1 MEVLVTQCAG
11 SNHSFWGRTM
21 ADSFDLLTS
30 ELAVLLGAT
39 SGGSSPHGARF
50 RVDDVEFSI
59 ARSRGPAELL
69 SVYCT
74 FGALAPGARE
84 SDYLRLLESNLMLAS
99 SCSGAFGFIGT
110 TREVVYAFHLP
121 MRDMS
126 APLLLDALRHT
137 AGQARAWR
145 QAQLAPANGVS
156 YAAVGTPLPQPEGV
170 LP

>member
-1 MEVLVTQCAG
+1 
-11 SNHSFWGRTM
+11 M
-21 ADSFDLLTS
+21 ADSFELLTGELADLLGV
-30 ELAVLLGAT
+30 AP
-39 SGGSSPHGARF
+39 GGHSPHGASF
-50 RVDDVEFSI
+50 HVDGVAFAL
-59 ARSRGPAELL
+59 ARPRGPAELL

-74 FGALAPGARE
+74 FGALAPEARE

-99 SCSGAFGFIGT
+99 SCSGAFGFIGE

-137 AGQARAWR
+137 AGQAHAWR
-145 QAQLAPANGVS
+145 QSQLAPADGVS
-156 YAAVGTPLPQPEGV
+156 YAPVNAPLTQAEGV